1 MIMQFQYSPYVL
13 PLLAASAISA
23 WIFYYAWRRRAVN
36 HAVLLSLLSIA
47 ITEWLI
53 FYALQIAGTNLRTKL
68 VFGEIKYIGVAL
80 TPLLWFIFAINYA
93 SPNRTLTRPTVALL
107 SVVPLLTG
115 MLAVTTEW
123 HGLFWSGPQLTFSEN
138 FSDFNVTYG
147 PWYWVHL
154 AYSYLLILAG
164 TIIIFRTVRRS
175 KGLHRRQ
182 AVALMVAVLTP
193 WFGNILYFSGFNPI
207 PYLDLTP
214 FAFTVTVFS
223 LTWAILGFRL
233 VDLAPVARDQIV
245 EEMKEGMIVLDA
257 ENRIADINLSAE
269 RMIGL
274 SASQMIGKPAAEVL
288 ARWPELVE
296 RYGQSTDV
304 LDEISVGEGDAMN
317 WLELQISPLHDR
329 RKKFLGRVIVMRN
342 ITARKE
348 MENALS
354 DALEKARE
362 ASRLKSQLL
371 ARVSHELR
379 TPLGGILGFAELLHM
394 NSFGAL
400 DESQKSATGQIIES
414 ATYLDGIINEL
425 LDQAQLESDTLI
437 LNHAQ
442 FSLDGLL
449 QRLKDKMTGLA
460 HDKGLAF
467 NVSLAPD
474 MPKSLYG
481 DEHRVEQILTSLLG
495 NAIKFTDHGLV
506 NLSVYIPDAGKWAI
520 KVSDTGP
527 GIPEDAQSYIFD
539 AFRLVNTAIVHENR
553 GAGLGLSIARQLVK
567 LMGGEIRLESKPG
580 AGSVFTVTLP
590 LMQK

>member
-1 MIMQFQYSPYVL
+1 MQFQYTPYIL
-13 PLLAASAISA
+13 PLLIASAISA
-23 WIFYYAWRRRAVN
+23 WIVYYAWRRRAVN
-36 HAVLLSLLSIA
+36 HAILLSLLSMA

-53 FYALQIAGTNLRTKL
+53 FYALQIAGVNLPTKL
-68 VFGEIKYIGVAL
+68 LFGEMKYIGVAF
-80 TPLLWFIFAINYA
+80 TPLLWFLFAINYA
-93 SPNRTLTRPTVALL
+93 GSNKTLTWRIVTPLA
-107 SVVPLLTG
+107 VVPSLTSI
-115 MLAVTTEW
+115 LAVTTEW
-123 HGLFWSGPQLTFSEN
+123 HGLFWSNPQLTFAPN
-138 FSDFNVTYG
+138 FSDFSVTYG
-147 PWYWVHL
+147 PWYWVHF

-164 TIIIFRTVRRS
+164 TIIVFRTIRRS
-175 KGLHRRQ
+175 KGLLRRQ
-182 AVALMVAVLTP
+182 AVALIVAVLTP
-193 WFGNILYFSGFNPI
+193 WFGNIIYFSGFNPI

-214 FAFTVTVFS
+214 FAFTITVFS

-245 EEMKEGMIVLDA
+245 DDMKDGMIVLDA
-257 ENRIADINLSAE
+257 ENYIADINFSAE

-274 SASQMIGKPAAEVL
+274 SASQVIGKPASEAL
-288 ARWPELVE
+288 SRWPDLVE
-296 RYGQSTDV
+296 RYSQSTDV
-304 LDEISVGEGDAMN
+304 LDEISVGEGAALN

-329 RKKFLGRVIVMRN
+329 RKNFLGRVIVMRN
-342 ITARKE
+342 ITTRKE

-400 DESQKSATGQIIES
+400 DERQKSATGQIIES

-425 LDQAQLESDTLI
+425 LDEAQLESDALT
-437 LNHAQ
+437 LNHAP

-449 QRLKDKMTGLA
+449 QRIKDNMSGRA
-460 HDKGLAF
+460 HEKGLAF

-481 DEHRVEQILTSLLG
+481 DERRVEQILTSLLS
-495 NAIKFTDHGLV
+495 NAVKFTDHGLV
-506 NLSVYIPDAGKWAI
+506 ELSVYIPAADKWAI

-539 AFRLVNTAIVHENR
+539 AFRLVNTAIIHENR
-553 GAGLGLSIARQLVK
+553 GAGLGLSITKQLVK
-567 LMGGEIRLESKPG
+567 LMGGEIRLKSSPG
-580 AGSVFTVTLP
+580 TGSVFTVTLP